1 MRFFGNI
8 VAWLAAGILAYVL
21 ASVASTQVVLSGI
34 EGVGRDVPLGVN
46 VSTTLDD
53 IVGLRRYLVVILI
66 GFAVAF
72 FVANLV
78 AAMLPALAPIA
89 YPAAGGTAV
98 AVALLVM
105 ERLYGVVPILGAQT
119 DLGLWLQIAAGVLGG
134 IAFEVFRPRS
144 GEELAA
150 SHARRAA
157 RVRRAR

>member
-66 GFAVAF
+66 GFAVAV
-72 FVANLV
+72 FVAT
-78 AAMLPALAPIA
+78 MLPALAPIA